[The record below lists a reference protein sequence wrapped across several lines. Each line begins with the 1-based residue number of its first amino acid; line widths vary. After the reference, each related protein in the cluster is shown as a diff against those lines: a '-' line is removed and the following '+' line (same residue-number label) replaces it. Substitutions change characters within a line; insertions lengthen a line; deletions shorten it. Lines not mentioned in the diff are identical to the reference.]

1 MADQVQPG
9 GAEGSLSES
18 VHYPLMSSVLEHSG
32 AYQMDGRMAMAPP
45 SSSASR
51 APPPRPLSLHEYGR
65 HHYLDDRPEYRTSL
79 PRQSCGVDHTVL
91 PSGTLM
97 QQLLFQENQKALR
110 MASILQSQATGCVSG
125 CLSCGLGEKRPRFP
139 DAEDGH
145 RSSFCDAG
153 DSASR
158 SINLVAESD
167 AIEYPE
173 GRFRHLDPRQSIR
186 ERSQSRIS
194 SSEDGLGRS
203 LCQVR
208 YKLSATSGMKHFL
221 AVIRKLGMFFLKIR
235 HLFIVVAMVE
245 YNVT

>member
-32 AYQMDGRMAMAPP
+32 AYQMDGRMSMAPP
-45 SSSASR
+45 PSSASR
-51 APPPRPLSLHEYGR
+51 APPPRPPSLHEYGR

-97 QQLLFQENQKALR
+97 QRLVFQENQKALR
-110 MASILQSQATGCVSG
+110 TASTLQSQATGCVSG
-125 CLSCGLGEKRPRFP
+125 CLWCGLGEKRPRFS

-145 RSSFCDAG
+145 RCSLCDAG
-153 DSASR
+153 DRASR
-158 SINLVAESD
+158 STNLVAESD

-173 GRFRHLDPRQSIR
+173 GRFRHLHPRQSIR
-186 ERSQSRIS
+186 ERSQSMIS
-194 SSEDGLGRS
+194 FSEDGYGRS

-208 YKLSATSGMKHFL
+208 YKVSATSGMKHFL
-221 AVIRKLGMFFLKIR
+221 AVIRKLGMFFFSIR
-235 HLFIVVAMVE
+235 QLFIVFAW
-245 YNVT
+245 